1 MAYIEAK
8 NIHKTFGKGDAAVH
22 ALRGASLSVDKGEM
36 VAVMG
41 KSGSGKSTLLNI
53 LGGLMTM
60 DEGELRVGGKKVD
73 FRKKKYLLNYRRRE
87 VGFVVQYFALID
99 DMNVYKNVSLP
110 LRYQGIPGAKI
121 RQRTTKML
129 CNFVKADGVAQSFID
144 KKGGI
149 SAGDMVPDAR
159 MPVLKSLCRSG
170 NEADAV
176 RLSGSDIDI
185 ANDDIIAH
193 SNLTFRPSY
202 QIKNLF
208 CAFSED
214 HSFFCQRDLAGA
226 FCPADE
232 KLFAQFF
239 FQIFN
244 LGGKRGLGK
253 MQGLGRVY
261 DTLLSCDSQKI
272 IQDT

>member
-110 LRYQGIPGAKI
+110 LRYQGIPRAKI
-121 RQRTTKML
+121 KQRTTKML
-129 CNFVKADGVAQSFID
+129 RNLGIEEKA
-144 KKGGI
+144 
-149 SAGDMVPDAR
+149 
-159 MPVLKSLCRSG
+159 KSYPG
-170 NEADAV
+170 E
-176 RLSGSDIDI
+176 LSGGQQQRAAI
-185 ANDDIIAH
+185 ARALVKNAKII
-193 SNLTFRPSY
+193 L
-202 QIKNLF
+202 
-208 CAFSED
+208 
-214 HSFFCQRDLAGA
+214 
-226 FCPADE
+226 ADE
-232 KLFAQFF
+232 PTGALDEDTGNDVMKLFQR
-239 FQIFN
+239 
-244 LGGKRGLGK
+244 LK
-253 MQGLGRVY
+253 MKNRVIIIVTHDSKVAEY
-261 DTLLSCDSQKI
+261 CDRIVYLK
-272 IQDT
+272 DGANV

>member
-99 DMNVYKNVSLP
+99 DMNIYKNVSLP

-121 RQRTTKML
+121 RQRTKKML
-129 CNFVKADGVAQSFID
+129 RNLGIEEKA
-144 KKGGI
+144 
-149 SAGDMVPDAR
+149 
-159 MPVLKSLCRSG
+159 KSYPG
-170 NEADAV
+170 E
-176 RLSGSDIDI
+176 LSGGQQQRAAI
-185 ANDDIIAH
+185 ARALVKNAKII
-193 SNLTFRPSY
+193 L
-202 QIKNLF
+202 
-208 CAFSED
+208 
-214 HSFFCQRDLAGA
+214 
-226 FCPADE
+226 ADE
-232 KLFAQFF
+232 PTGALDEDTGNDVMKLFQR
-239 FQIFN
+239 
-244 LGGKRGLGK
+244 LK
-253 MQGLGRVY
+253 MKNRAIIIVTHDSKVAEYCDRIVY
-261 DTLLSCDSQKI
+261 LRDGANV
-272 IQDT
+272 

>member
-99 DMNVYKNVSLP
+99 DMNIYKNVSLP
-110 LRYQGIPGAKI
+110 LRYQGIPRAKI

-129 CNFVKADGVAQSFID
+129 RNLGIEEKA
-144 KKGGI
+144 
-149 SAGDMVPDAR
+149 
-159 MPVLKSLCRSG
+159 KSYPG
-170 NEADAV
+170 E
-176 RLSGSDIDI
+176 LSGGQQQRAAI
-185 ANDDIIAH
+185 ARALVKNAKII
-193 SNLTFRPSY
+193 L
-202 QIKNLF
+202 
-208 CAFSED
+208 
-214 HSFFCQRDLAGA
+214 
-226 FCPADE
+226 ADE
-232 KLFAQFF
+232 PTGALDEDTGNDVMKLFQR
-239 FQIFN
+239 
-244 LGGKRGLGK
+244 LK
-253 MQGLGRVY
+253 MKDRAIIIVTHDSKVAEYCDRIVY
-261 DTLLSCDSQKI
+261 LKDGANV
-272 IQDT
+272 

>member
-99 DMNVYKNVSLP
+99 DMNIYKNVSLP
-110 LRYQGIPGAKI
+110 LRYQGIPIAKI
-121 RQRTTKML
+121 RQRTQKML
-129 CNFVKADGVAQSFID
+129 RNLGIEEKA
-144 KKGGI
+144 
-149 SAGDMVPDAR
+149 
-159 MPVLKSLCRSG
+159 KSYPG
-170 NEADAV
+170 E
-176 RLSGSDIDI
+176 LSGGQQQRAAI
-185 ANDDIIAH
+185 ARALVKNAKII
-193 SNLTFRPSY
+193 L
-202 QIKNLF
+202 
-208 CAFSED
+208 
-214 HSFFCQRDLAGA
+214 
-226 FCPADE
+226 ADE
-232 KLFAQFF
+232 PTGALDEDTGNDVMKLFQR
-239 FQIFN
+239 
-244 LGGKRGLGK
+244 LK
-253 MQGLGRVY
+253 MKDRAIIIVTHDSKVAEYCDRIVY
-261 DTLLSCDSQKI
+261 LRDGANV
-272 IQDT
+272 

>member
-60 DEGELRVGGKKVD
+60 DEGKLRVGGKKVD

-110 LRYQGIPGAKI
+110 LRYQGIPRAKI
-121 RQRTTKML
+121 RQRTKKML
-129 CNFVKADGVAQSFID
+129 RNLGIEEKA
-144 KKGGI
+144 
-149 SAGDMVPDAR
+149 
-159 MPVLKSLCRSG
+159 KSYPG
-170 NEADAV
+170 E
-176 RLSGSDIDI
+176 LSGGQQQRAAI
-185 ANDDIIAH
+185 ARALVKNAKII
-193 SNLTFRPSY
+193 L
-202 QIKNLF
+202 
-208 CAFSED
+208 
-214 HSFFCQRDLAGA
+214 
-226 FCPADE
+226 ADE
-232 KLFAQFF
+232 PTGALDEDTGNDVMKLFQR
-239 FQIFN
+239 
-244 LGGKRGLGK
+244 LK
-253 MQGLGRVY
+253 MKNRAIIIVTHDSKVAEYCDRIVY
-261 DTLLSCDSQKI
+261 LRDGANV
-272 IQDT
+272 

>member
-110 LRYQGIPGAKI
+110 LRYQGIPRAKI

-129 CNFVKADGVAQSFID
+129 RNLGIEEKA
-144 KKGGI
+144 
-149 SAGDMVPDAR
+149 
-159 MPVLKSLCRSG
+159 KSYPG
-170 NEADAV
+170 E
-176 RLSGSDIDI
+176 LSGGQQQRAAI
-185 ANDDIIAH
+185 ARALVKNAKII
-193 SNLTFRPSY
+193 L
-202 QIKNLF
+202 
-208 CAFSED
+208 
-214 HSFFCQRDLAGA
+214 
-226 FCPADE
+226 ADE
-232 KLFAQFF
+232 PTGALDEDTGNDVMKLFQR
-239 FQIFN
+239 
-244 LGGKRGLGK
+244 LK
-253 MQGLGRVY
+253 MKDRAIIIVTHDSKVAEYCDRIVY
-261 DTLLSCDSQKI
+261 LKDGANV
-272 IQDT
+272 

>member
-1 MAYIEAK
+1 MAYIEAN

-99 DMNVYKNVSLP
+99 DMNIYKNVSLP
-110 LRYQGIPGAKI
+110 LRYQGIPRAKI

-129 CNFVKADGVAQSFID
+129 RNLGIEEKA
-144 KKGGI
+144 
-149 SAGDMVPDAR
+149 
-159 MPVLKSLCRSG
+159 KSYPG
-170 NEADAV
+170 E
-176 RLSGSDIDI
+176 LSGGQQQRAAI
-185 ANDDIIAH
+185 ARALVKNAKII
-193 SNLTFRPSY
+193 L
-202 QIKNLF
+202 
-208 CAFSED
+208 
-214 HSFFCQRDLAGA
+214 
-226 FCPADE
+226 ADE
-232 KLFAQFF
+232 PTGALDEDTGNDVMKLFQR
-239 FQIFN
+239 
-244 LGGKRGLGK
+244 LK
-253 MQGLGRVY
+253 MKNRVIIIVTHDSKVAEY
-261 DTLLSCDSQKI
+261 CDRIVYLK
-272 IQDT
+272 DGANV

>member
-110 LRYQGIPGAKI
+110 LRYQGIPRAKI

-129 CNFVKADGVAQSFID
+129 RNLGIEEKA
-144 KKGGI
+144 
-149 SAGDMVPDAR
+149 
-159 MPVLKSLCRSG
+159 KSYPG
-170 NEADAV
+170 E
-176 RLSGSDIDI
+176 LSGGQQQRAAI
-185 ANDDIIAH
+185 ALVKNAKII
-193 SNLTFRPSY
+193 L
-202 QIKNLF
+202 
-208 CAFSED
+208 
-214 HSFFCQRDLAGA
+214 
-226 FCPADE
+226 ADE
-232 KLFAQFF
+232 PTGALDEDTGNDVMKLFQR
-239 FQIFN
+239 
-244 LGGKRGLGK
+244 LK
-253 MQGLGRVY
+253 MKDRAIIIVTHDSKVAEYCDRIVY
-261 DTLLSCDSQKI
+261 LRDGADISE
-272 IQDT
+272 

>member
-99 DMNVYKNVSLP
+99 DMNIYKNVSLP
-110 LRYQGIPGAKI
+110 LRYQGIPREKI

-129 CNFVKADGVAQSFID
+129 RNLGIEEKAKAYPG
-144 KKGGI
+144 
-149 SAGDMVPDAR
+149 
-159 MPVLKSLCRSG
+159 
-170 NEADAV
+170 E
-176 RLSGSDIDI
+176 LSGGQQQRAAI
-185 ANDDIIAH
+185 ARALVKNAKII
-193 SNLTFRPSY
+193 L
-202 QIKNLF
+202 
-208 CAFSED
+208 
-214 HSFFCQRDLAGA
+214 
-226 FCPADE
+226 ADE
-232 KLFAQFF
+232 PTGALDEDTGNDVMKLFQR
-239 FQIFN
+239 
-244 LGGKRGLGK
+244 LK
-253 MQGLGRVY
+253 MKDRAIIIVTHDSKVAEYCDRIVY
-261 DTLLSCDSQKI
+261 LRDGANV
-272 IQDT
+272 

>member
-110 LRYQGIPGAKI
+110 LRYQGIPRAKI
-121 RQRTTKML
+121 KQRTTKML
-129 CNFVKADGVAQSFID
+129 RNLGIEEKA
-144 KKGGI
+144 
-149 SAGDMVPDAR
+149 
-159 MPVLKSLCRSG
+159 KSYPG
-170 NEADAV
+170 E
-176 RLSGSDIDI
+176 LSGGQQQRAAI
-185 ANDDIIAH
+185 ARALVKNAKII
-193 SNLTFRPSY
+193 L
-202 QIKNLF
+202 
-208 CAFSED
+208 
-214 HSFFCQRDLAGA
+214 
-226 FCPADE
+226 ADE
-232 KLFAQFF
+232 PTGALDEDTGNDVMKLFQR
-239 FQIFN
+239 
-244 LGGKRGLGK
+244 LK
-253 MQGLGRVY
+253 MKNRAIIIVTHDSKVAEYCDRIVY
-261 DTLLSCDSQKI
+261 LKDGANV
-272 IQDT
+272 

>member
-60 DEGELRVGGKKVD
+60 DEGELYVGGKKVD

-99 DMNVYKNVSLP
+99 DMNIYKNVSLP
-110 LRYQGIPGAKI
+110 LRYQGISRAKI

-129 CNFVKADGVAQSFID
+129 RNLGIEEKA
-144 KKGGI
+144 
-149 SAGDMVPDAR
+149 
-159 MPVLKSLCRSG
+159 KSYPG
-170 NEADAV
+170 E
-176 RLSGSDIDI
+176 LSGGQQQRAAI
-185 ANDDIIAH
+185 ARALVKNAKII
-193 SNLTFRPSY
+193 L
-202 QIKNLF
+202 
-208 CAFSED
+208 
-214 HSFFCQRDLAGA
+214 
-226 FCPADE
+226 ADE
-232 KLFAQFF
+232 PTGALDEDTGNDVMKLFQR
-239 FQIFN
+239 
-244 LGGKRGLGK
+244 LK
-253 MQGLGRVY
+253 MKDRAIIIVTHDSKVAEYCDRIVY
-261 DTLLSCDSQKI
+261 LKDGANV
-272 IQDT
+272 

>member
-110 LRYQGIPGAKI
+110 LRYQGIPRAKI
-121 RQRTTKML
+121 RQRTTKRL
-129 CNFVKADGVAQSFID
+129 RNLGIEEKAKAYPG
-144 KKGGI
+144 
-149 SAGDMVPDAR
+149 
-159 MPVLKSLCRSG
+159 
-170 NEADAV
+170 E
-176 RLSGSDIDI
+176 LSGGQQQRAAI
-185 ANDDIIAH
+185 ARALVKNAKII
-193 SNLTFRPSY
+193 L
-202 QIKNLF
+202 
-208 CAFSED
+208 
-214 HSFFCQRDLAGA
+214 
-226 FCPADE
+226 ADE
-232 KLFAQFF
+232 PTGALDEDTGNDVMKLFQR
-239 FQIFN
+239 
-244 LGGKRGLGK
+244 LK
-253 MQGLGRVY
+253 MKDRAIIIVTHDSKVAEYCDRIVY
-261 DTLLSCDSQKI
+261 LKDGANV
-272 IQDT
+272 

>member
-110 LRYQGIPGAKI
+110 LRYQGIPRAKI
-121 RQRTTKML
+121 KQRTTKML
-129 CNFVKADGVAQSFID
+129 RNLGIEEKAKAYPG
-144 KKGGI
+144 
-149 SAGDMVPDAR
+149 
-159 MPVLKSLCRSG
+159 
-170 NEADAV
+170 E
-176 RLSGSDIDI
+176 LSGGQQQRAAI
-185 ANDDIIAH
+185 ARALVKNAKII
-193 SNLTFRPSY
+193 L
-202 QIKNLF
+202 
-208 CAFSED
+208 
-214 HSFFCQRDLAGA
+214 
-226 FCPADE
+226 ADE
-232 KLFAQFF
+232 PTGALDEDTGNDVMKLFQR
-239 FQIFN
+239 
-244 LGGKRGLGK
+244 LK
-253 MQGLGRVY
+253 MKDRAIIIVTHDSKVAEYCDRIVY
-261 DTLLSCDSQKI
+261 LKDGANV
-272 IQDT
+272 

>member
-1 MAYIEAK
+1 MAYIEAN

-110 LRYQGIPGAKI
+110 LRYQGIPRAKI

-129 CNFVKADGVAQSFID
+129 RNLGIEEKA
-144 KKGGI
+144 
-149 SAGDMVPDAR
+149 
-159 MPVLKSLCRSG
+159 KSYPG
-170 NEADAV
+170 E
-176 RLSGSDIDI
+176 LSGGQQQRAAI
-185 ANDDIIAH
+185 ARALVKNAKII
-193 SNLTFRPSY
+193 L
-202 QIKNLF
+202 
-208 CAFSED
+208 
-214 HSFFCQRDLAGA
+214 
-226 FCPADE
+226 ADE
-232 KLFAQFF
+232 PTGALDEDTGNDVMKLFQR
-239 FQIFN
+239 
-244 LGGKRGLGK
+244 LK
-253 MQGLGRVY
+253 MKDRAIIIVTHDSKVAEYCDRIVY
-261 DTLLSCDSQKI
+261 LKDGANV
-272 IQDT
+272 

>member
-121 RQRTTKML
+121 RQRTKKML
-129 CNFVKADGVAQSFID
+129 RNLGIEEKA
-144 KKGGI
+144 
-149 SAGDMVPDAR
+149 
-159 MPVLKSLCRSG
+159 KSYPG
-170 NEADAV
+170 E
-176 RLSGSDIDI
+176 LSGGQQQRAAI
-185 ANDDIIAH
+185 ARALVKNAKII
-193 SNLTFRPSY
+193 L
-202 QIKNLF
+202 
-208 CAFSED
+208 
-214 HSFFCQRDLAGA
+214 
-226 FCPADE
+226 ADE
-232 KLFAQFF
+232 PTGALDEDTGNDVMKLFQR
-239 FQIFN
+239 
-244 LGGKRGLGK
+244 LK
-253 MQGLGRVY
+253 MKNRAIIIVTHDSKVAEYCDRIVY
-261 DTLLSCDSQKI
+261 LRDGANV
-272 IQDT
+272 

>member
-99 DMNVYKNVSLP
+99 DMNIYKNVSLP
-110 LRYQGIPGAKI
+110 LRYQGIPRAKI
-121 RQRTTKML
+121 RQRTKKML
-129 CNFVKADGVAQSFID
+129 RNLGIEEKA
-144 KKGGI
+144 
-149 SAGDMVPDAR
+149 
-159 MPVLKSLCRSG
+159 KSYPG
-170 NEADAV
+170 E
-176 RLSGSDIDI
+176 LSGGQQQRAAI
-185 ANDDIIAH
+185 ARALVKNAKII
-193 SNLTFRPSY
+193 L
-202 QIKNLF
+202 
-208 CAFSED
+208 
-214 HSFFCQRDLAGA
+214 
-226 FCPADE
+226 ADE
-232 KLFAQFF
+232 PIGALDEDTGNDVMKLFQR
-239 FQIFN
+239 
-244 LGGKRGLGK
+244 LK
-253 MQGLGRVY
+253 MKNRVIIIVTHDSKVAEY
-261 DTLLSCDSQKI
+261 CDRIVYLK
-272 IQDT
+272 DGANV